1 MGAGKS
7 TVGKVLSTSLGY
19 KFIDIDE
26 LIEEKSNKKITDIFS
41 ELGEDHFRNL
51 ETESLMDLS
60 KDNTN
65 AVISTGGGI
74 VLKPVNFKIIES
86 SGTSIYLKT
95 GINSI
100 WDRIKDDTGR
110 PLLKVDSPYE
120 KARDLLEG
128 RREHYEKAD
137 IVVETD
143 NLSPREISDII
154 IKQLFDKK

>member
-51 ETESLMDLS
+51 ETESLNGIS

-74 VLKPVNFKIIES
+74 VLKPVNFNIIES
-86 SGTSIYLKT
+86 SGTSIYLKA
-95 GINSI
+95 GIKSI
-100 WDRIKDDTGR
+100 WERIKDDSGR
-110 PLLKVDSPYE
+110 PLLNVESPYE
-120 KARDLLEG
+120 KARDLLES
-128 RREHYEKAD
+128 RREHYERAD

-143 NLSPREISDII
+143 NLSPREISDKII
-154 IKQLFDKK
+154 EQLFVKQ